1 MNELAQYPIL
11 YSFRRC
17 PYAMRARLAIHLS
30 NVQVEL
36 REVVLSNKPEE
47 LILCSP
53 KATVPVLCLSDGSII
68 DQSREI
74 MLWALGKND
83 PLACL
88 PTEQKALADTAA
100 LIELNDNSFKTHL
113 DHYKYADRFPAFPPE
128 HYRQQGEAFLLKL
141 DQMLEKNS
149 YLMGES
155 MTLADIAI
163 FPFIRQFSSVD
174 RNWFD
179 QSPYIRLRKWL
190 DMHLSS
196 PLFLGVMKKYPG
208 WMKGQAPLIF

>member
-17 PYAMRARLAIHLS
+17 PYAMRARLAIRLS
-30 NVQVEL
+30 NIQVEL

-47 LILCSP
+47 LIRCSP

-100 LIELNDNSFKTHL
+100 LIELNDNSFKAHL

-128 HYRQQGEAFLLKL
+128 HYRQQGEEFLLKL
-141 DQMLEKNS
+141 DQMLEKSS
-149 YLMGES
+149 YLMGEN

-174 RNWFD
+174 RDWFD
-179 QSPYIRLRKWL
+179 QSPYTHLRKWL

-196 PLFLGVMKKYPG
+196 PLFLDVMKKYPR
-208 WMKGQAPLIF
+208 WMKGQPLLIF